1 MRMNADEPLRD
12 EGERFGR
19 YLNGDS
25 VNSVLVERYVTAMLA
40 MGLVAEGR
48 DRRLLR
54 FVEVHPSWLGVVDG
68 GLALRRPR
76 SVIRTKLLVM
86 SAILEATPDNSS
98 AFLPVRRSRLYVFQA
113 LYVGFRAA
121 CKGAAGAILVSLV

>member
-1 MRMNADEPLRD
+1 MNLDESLRD

-19 YLNGDS
+19 YLNGRP
-25 VNSVLVERYVTAMLA
+25 VAPALVDRYVRAMLA
-40 MGLVAEGR
+40 KGLVAEGR

-54 FVEVHPSWLGVVDG
+54 FVEMHPAWLGIVDG

-86 SAILEATPDNSS
+86 SAILEATPDATS
-98 AFLPVRRSRLYVFQA
+98 AFLPVRRPRLYVFRA
-113 LYVGFRAA
+113 VFVGFRGA
-121 CKGAAGAILVSLV
+121 CKGAAGAIVVSLV

>member
-1 MRMNADEPLRD
+1 
-12 EGERFGR
+12 
-19 YLNGDS
+19 
-25 VNSVLVERYVTAMLA
+25 MLA

-54 FVEVHPSWLGVVDG
+54 FVDEHPSWLGVVDG

-86 SAILEATPDNSS
+86 SAILEATPDNTS
-98 AFLPVRRSRLYVFQA
+98 AYLPVRRSRLYFFQA
-113 LYVGFRAA
+113 FYVGFRAA